1 MKKVIIAELFDEIEE
16 LNTSLR
22 ELTDFELAD
31 CRQSLIQRTN
41 IVMSLLDELSD
52 TWNSV
57 ISTIQKSKQFVYH

>member
-41 IVMSLLDELSD
+41 ILMSLLDELSD

>member
-41 IVMSLLDELSD
+41 ILMSLLDELSA

>member
-52 TWNSV
+52 T
-57 ISTIQKSKQFVYH
+57 

>member
-1 MKKVIIAELFDEIEE
+1 MKKVIIAWEIFDEIEE

-41 IVMSLLDELSD
+41 IFMSLLDELSA
-52 TWNSV
+52 T
-57 ISTIQKSKQFVYH
+57 